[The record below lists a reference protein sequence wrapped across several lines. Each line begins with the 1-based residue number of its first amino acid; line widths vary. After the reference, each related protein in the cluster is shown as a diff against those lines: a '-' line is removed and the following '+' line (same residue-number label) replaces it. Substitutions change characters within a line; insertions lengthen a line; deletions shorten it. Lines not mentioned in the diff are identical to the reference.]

1 MKSGLT
7 IEEQVLEIVGKIL
20 FGLEIK
26 LDTIVLN
33 ASGIDEDF
41 QKDLIMTLEEEL
53 EVEIPDVDAG
63 KLVTVKDI
71 VDYITKKKTPK
82 VEPEPKKET
91 PKSKKKEDKK
101 SG

>member
-41 QKDLIMTLEEEL
+41 QRDLIMTLEEEL
-53 EVEIPDVDAG
+53 EVEIPDVDAE

-71 VDYITKKKTPK
+71 VDYIVKKKTTPPVEPKTKKK
-82 VEPEPKKET
+82 
-91 PKSKKKEDKK
+91 
-101 SG
+101 

>member
-33 ASGIDEDF
+33 ASAIDGDF
-41 QKDLIMTLEEEL
+41 QRNLVMTLEEEL
-53 EVEIPDVDAG
+53 EVEIPDVDAE

-71 VDYITKKKTPK
+71 IDYITKKKTP
-82 VEPEPKKET
+82 EEPKKE
-91 PKSKKKEDKK
+91 
-101 SG
+101 

>member
-7 IEEQVLEIVGKIL
+7 IEEQVLGVVRNIL

-41 QKDLIMTLEEEL
+41 QRDLVMTLEEEL
-53 EVEIPDVDAG
+53 EVEIPDTDAE

-71 VDYITKKKTPK
+71 VDYITKKKTP
-82 VEPEPKKET
+82 EEPKT
-91 PKSKKKEDKK
+91 KKK
-101 SG
+101 

>member
-33 ASGIDEDF
+33 ASAIGGDF
-41 QKDLIMTLEEEL
+41 QRNLVMTLEEEL
-53 EVEIPDVDAG
+53 EVEIPDVDAE

-71 VDYITKKKTPK
+71 IDYITKKKTP
-82 VEPEPKKET
+82 EEPKKE
-91 PKSKKKEDKK
+91 
-101 SG
+101 

>member
-71 VDYITKKKTPK
+71 VDYIVKKKTPP
-82 VEPEPKKET
+82 VEPKT
-91 PKSKKKEDKK
+91 KKK
-101 SG
+101 